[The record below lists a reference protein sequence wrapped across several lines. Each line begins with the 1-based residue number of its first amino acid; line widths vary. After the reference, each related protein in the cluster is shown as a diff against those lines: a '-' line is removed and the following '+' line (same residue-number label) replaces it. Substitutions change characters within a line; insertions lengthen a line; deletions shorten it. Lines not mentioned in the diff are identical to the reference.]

1 MSIRQIFYLFTLFI
15 MNKKQFI
22 KEISEALDTSMSVA
36 NDIVDTV
43 FDTITNCLLS
53 WQEVNV
59 PWFGKFCIQKRKA
72 KAWINPR
79 TKEAMQIPAYS
90 TPTFK
95 AWTPLKKA
103 VKAKFK

>member
-1 MSIRQIFYLFTLFI
+1 
-15 MNKKQFI
+15 
-22 KEISEALDTSMSVA
+22 MSVA

-95 AWTPLKKA
+95 AWTPLKNA